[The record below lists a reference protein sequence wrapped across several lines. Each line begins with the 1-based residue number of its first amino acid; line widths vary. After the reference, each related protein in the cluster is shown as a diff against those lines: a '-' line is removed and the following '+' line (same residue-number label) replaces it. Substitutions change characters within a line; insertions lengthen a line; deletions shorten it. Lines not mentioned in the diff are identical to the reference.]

1 MNHRQH
7 LKAELDQ
14 SRFPSGSIRAAVAEW
29 GDNWVLAFDD
39 REHPPLRDAVV
50 DELIMDRADIRRRLL
65 RRDVG
70 YLEPLPANLRRDL

>member
-14 SRFPSGSIRAAVAEW
+14 SRFPSGSIRAAVDAW

-39 REHPPLRDAVV
+39 REHPPLRDEVV
-50 DELIMDRADIRRRLL
+50 DELIMERADIRRRLL

-70 YLEPLPANLRRDL
+70 MLHPLPAIARRGL

>member
-1 MNHRQH
+1 MNHLQH
-7 LKAELDQ
+7 LKAALDQ
-14 SRFPSGSIRAAVAEW
+14 SRFPSGSIRAAVDAW

-70 YLEPLPANLRRDL
+70 YLAPLPANVRRGL

>member
-14 SRFPSGSIRAAVAEW
+14 SRFPSGSIRAAVDAW

-50 DELIMDRADIRRRLL
+50 DELIFERADIRRGLL

-70 YLEPLPANLRRDL
+70 YLEPLPAIARRGL